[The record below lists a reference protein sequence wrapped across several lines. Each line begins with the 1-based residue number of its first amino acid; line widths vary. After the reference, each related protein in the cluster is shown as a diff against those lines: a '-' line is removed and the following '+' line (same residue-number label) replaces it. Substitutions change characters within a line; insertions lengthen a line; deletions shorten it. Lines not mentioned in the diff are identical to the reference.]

1 MTEDPCPPRFNP
13 ADLKKPGALDKLS
26 IEDLE
31 EIMLHPT
38 YTFRYAA
45 GRALVRK
52 GSPPAQD
59 ALIRVLTED
68 IRNEGDTI
76 EQIRTIAGLLEPQ
89 PALITALENLL
100 NTSDSW
106 RIKAAL
112 LYALSL
118 LQPGTTVE
126 NVTTHFLKA
135 DKPLEILEFA
145 DLWGAIV
152 PREDYVRISEQL
164 IADHANF
171 YQELKL
177 VAVIV
182 NAYKFSDAIPQEI
195 LNLFTKTSSSMVRL
209 SALSFLSNLRINIAK
224 KAIETAFQEATKQL
238 LENKEKPETYLRLLR
253 AYLRLNQNPDLS
265 LIEGARPALHNHFRT
280 YYWLLLGYHGTETA
294 LKFIETALTA
304 SSLSP
309 KERPNAEFA
318 KNLLRIKLYNE
329 PPPEPAADVDS
340 FHINIQTV
348 RFSEMSPDHRQSVLG
363 IIDAQLPSLYEQDF
377 PKYEESIKALWET
390 TIFDYD
396 PRLRAQ
402 ARGILY
408 RHNLVHIPS
417 GIF

>member
-1 MTEDPCPPRFNP
+1 
-13 ADLKKPGALDKLS
+13 
-26 IEDLE
+26 
-31 EIMLHPT
+31 
-38 YTFRYAA
+38 
-45 GRALVRK
+45 
-52 GSPPAQD
+52 
-59 ALIRVLTED
+59 
-68 IRNEGDTI
+68 
-76 EQIRTIAGLLEPQ
+76 
-89 PALITALENLL
+89 
-100 NTSDSW
+100 
-106 RIKAAL
+106 
-112 LYALSL
+112 
-118 LQPGTTVE
+118 
-126 NVTTHFLKA
+126 
-135 DKPLEILEFA
+135 
-145 DLWGAIV
+145 
-152 PREDYVRISEQL
+152 
-164 IADHANF
+164 
-171 YQELKL
+171 
-177 VAVIV
+177 
-182 NAYKFSDAIPQEI
+182 
-195 LNLFTKTSSSMVRL
+195 MVRL